1 MITTPSI
8 RLSTIS
14 RLLIC
19 YVTVVII
26 TMPGSHLIASA
37 NNDGLLPTKHFF
49 NTGFKFL
56 SKNEVPKAMFNNKE
70 QSSQFTEAAV
80 EAESRIRDFF
90 MDAEYQHALF
100 AHFNGNR
107 KQPTAAWI
115 KKAAQL
121 KALVVDKKFNL
132 TIQLIPSSEMDFMMS
147 AFISKGKNGQPLALI
162 NRNWIEYGITHEAF
176 TRLIIEQSAFAFDQ
190 FLNAENDTKG
200 NEGKAFAN
208 DLSSI
213 YEEASE
219 TILPGY
225 ITLGGRRML
234 VEY

>member
-8 RLSTIS
+8 GFRTIS

-37 NNDGLLPTKHFF
+37 NNDGSVPTKLFL
-49 NTGFKFL
+49 NPGSTFL
-56 SKNEVPKAMFNNKE
+56 SKNEGPKAMFSIRE
-70 QSSQFTEAAV
+70 QSSQFTDAAV

-90 MDAEYQHALF
+90 MDADYQTALF

-107 KQPTAAWI
+107 KQPTAAWM
-115 KKAAQL
+115 KKAVQL
-121 KALVVDKKFNL
+121 KALVLDNKFSL
-132 TIQLIPSSEMDFMMS
+132 SIQLTASSEMDFMMS

-190 FLNAENDTKG
+190 FLNGANDTKG
-200 NEGKAFAN
+200 NEGKDFAN
-208 DLSSI
+208 DLGSI
-213 YEEASE
+213 YEEASDN
-219 TILPGY
+219 LAPGY
-225 ITLGGRRML
+225 LTLGGRRVL
-234 VEY
+234 VEN